1 MKKSQSDRVSLNT
14 RPNLHLDLSSIT
26 NTNTPTNQPATL
38 PTEIILK
45 VKSDTITRLMRV
57 TSDTNVTKFK
67 ALVITKLLLDE
78 PVEEVLYMPLS
89 GIYLTQSNRTLSSY
103 NINKGDS
110 ITLKKLESPCRT
122 VTVSIPE
129 HNQQQEIGIW
139 KDTTVMGLIQLI
151 GNKEPAM
158 SKYYLSS
165 DGKTSLPMEE
175 GLSKSSLFLFGPYPP
190 PLRDGSSAR
199 ILERSLT
206 VRTDS
211 QLLISPRI
219 TSRVNAENGPAFFK
233 EKKWRTISV
242 PENIFIHLNR
252 VFLPP
257 LECITNLPATLNVV
271 VPPNGELKSPRRTE
285 NLL

>member
-1 MKKSQSDRVSLNT
+1 
-14 RPNLHLDLSSIT
+14 
-26 NTNTPTNQPATL
+26 
-38 PTEIILK
+38 LK
-45 VKSDTITRLMRV
+45 VKSDTISRLIRV
-57 TSDTNVTKFK
+57 TSDTNVTKLK
-67 ALVITKLLLDE
+67 SMVITKLLLDV

-139 KDTTVMGLIQLI
+139 KDTTVQGLIQLI
-151 GNKEPAM
+151 GNKDPVM

-175 GLSKSSLFLFGPYPP
+175 GLSKSILFLFGPYPP
-190 PLRDGSSAR
+190 PLRDAGSAR

-211 QLLISPRI
+211 QLLISPRF
-219 TSRVNAENGPAFFK
+219 TSRVNVENGSAFLK
-233 EKKWRTISV
+233 EKKWRTITV
-242 PENIFIHLNR
+242 PSDIFIHLNR

-257 LECITNLPATLNVV
+257 LECITNLPATVNGIVL
-271 VPPNGELKSPRRTE
+271 PNGEIKSPRRTE
-285 NLL
+285 NLVV